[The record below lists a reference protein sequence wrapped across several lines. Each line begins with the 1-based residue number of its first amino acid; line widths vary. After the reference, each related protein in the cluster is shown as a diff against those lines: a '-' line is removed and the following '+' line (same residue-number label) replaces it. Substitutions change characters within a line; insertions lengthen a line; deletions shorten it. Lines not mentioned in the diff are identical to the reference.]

1 MQRSEY
7 RWFVVLALIVVIL
20 NLAAI
25 GLLIFS
31 PLGGKP

>member
-1 MQRSEY
+1 MKVFEY

-25 GLLIFS
+25 GLIIFS
-31 PLGGKP
+31 PFGGKP